1 MPASLSSL
9 FLSERRI
16 ARMSEQRRNN
26 LGRRIN
32 ERIGDDS
39 EALEYAETDAER
51 ELIEWR
57 HDTRVAMLGR
67 LSALTA

>member
-1 MPASLSSL
+1 MPASLSSP
-9 FLSERRI
+9 FLSERLI
-16 ARMSEQRRNN
+16 ARLSPLRLNN

-39 EALEYAETDAER
+39 ESLEYAETDAER

-67 LSALTA
+67 LSVLTA